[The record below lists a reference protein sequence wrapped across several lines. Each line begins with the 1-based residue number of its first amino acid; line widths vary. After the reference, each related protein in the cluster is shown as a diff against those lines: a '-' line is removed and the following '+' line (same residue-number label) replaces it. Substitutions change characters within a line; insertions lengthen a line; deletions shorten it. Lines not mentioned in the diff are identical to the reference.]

1 LEKTVAQYLS
11 KEDAI
16 IFGMGFATNSTAI
29 PAIIGKGGLI
39 ISDSLNHASLVIGC
53 RCSGATVRVFK
64 HNDMKDLEHM
74 LRIAVKD
81 GQGGP
86 HYRPWQK
93 ILIIVE
99 GLYSMEGDIASL
111 KEIVNL
117 KKKYKAYLYVDEAH
131 SIGALGKT
139 GRGVCEYWGVPH
151 KDVDVLMGTFTKS
164 FASCG
169 GYIAADLKTINSL
182 RCSSFSSYYDLA
194 MSPVCVQQAL
204 TALRLIMGKDG
215 TTNGKDR
222 IEALQRNSIFFR
234 SRLKEKG
241 FKVYGNHDSP
251 VIPVILYSPMK
262 VAAFSQLC
270 LERKLAVVV
279 VGYPA
284 TEILLARARFCMSAS
299 HTIEDLEFA
308 LEQID
313 SIADKIMI
321 RYEEPLQATIT
332 CT

>member
-1 LEKTVAQYLS
+1 
-11 KEDAI
+11 
-16 IFGMGFATNSTAI
+16 
-29 PAIIGKGGLI
+29 
-39 ISDSLNHASLVIGC
+39 VIGC
-53 RCSGATVRVFK
+53 RSSGATVRVFK
-64 HNDMKDLEHM
+64 HNDVKDLEKC
-74 LRIAVKD
+74 LYQAVKD
-81 GQGGP
+81 GQMGK
-86 HYRPWQK
+86 PWQK
-93 ILIIVE
+93 ILIIIE

-111 KEIVNL
+111 KEIIEL
-117 KKKYKAYLYVDEAH
+117 KKKYKAFLYVDEAH

-139 GRGVCEYWGVPH
+139 GRGVCEYWGIPH

-169 GYIAADLKTINSL
+169 GYIAADQQTINTL
-182 RCSSFSSYYDLA
+182 RAASYSSYYDST

-204 TALRLIMGKDG
+204 TALNQIMGVDG
-215 TTNGKDR
+215 TTNGKNR

-241 FKVYGNHDSP
+241 FLVYGNYDSP

-262 VAAFSQLC
+262 VASFSHLC
-270 LERKLAVVV
+270 LEKKLAVVV

-284 TEILLARARFCMSAS
+284 TELLMARARFCMSAS

-308 LEQID
+308 IAQMD

-321 RYEEPLQATIT
+321 RYNRPLPQLT
-332 CT
+332 CR